1 LKKSVVIVG
10 AGLGGLSAAI
20 HCRLNGHD
28 VVLLEQGRVGGKA
41 GRIAEGGYTLDP
53 GPSIIIL
60 TEIYK
65 KVFRDA
71 GRNPDDYLQFERLN
85 PITRVMFRG
94 ESIDIPDGYEAAQRL
109 IDQVAPE
116 DSKEFAIMWA
126 KLSKIAPLVEKTVF
140 AHPYDKPWQLADPSL
155 IKFALPFDV
164 RKTYKE
170 LVDGMFKSS
179 LLRAFFYGFPSYG
192 GQSYRSKAPGALLIP
207 YFMLQDG
214 VWYPKGGVAAIPEA
228 FARLATELGV
238 EIRTGTQVVGFESAD
253 GRVRSAVL
261 ASGEKVS
268 GEAFVCNRD
277 RVQTQTWLGRTL
289 PSKPSYSYFTVHMG
303 VRREFPELK
312 HHTLFVPDEFES
324 GFEQLYEERVFPSS
338 PIVYL
343 NNSSDTDSAVA
354 PPGCSNLFAVVT
366 SPANE
371 DHLDWP
377 ALTDSCVQRTLQ
389 VMSKAG
395 VSIEPSEIEMQR
407 VQTPVYFEQEHGN
420 FRGSLYGADEKHR
433 LFGMFPWSNR
443 DPEFRNLLYVG
454 GSVQPGA
461 GLPMVTLSGKFAAQM
476 V

>member
-1 LKKSVVIVG
+1 M
-10 AGLGGLSAAI
+10 GGLSAAI
-20 HCRLNGHD
+20 HCRLKGHE
-28 VVLLEQGRVGGKA
+28 VTVLEQGRVGGKA
-41 GRIAEGGYTLDP
+41 GRIHQSGYTLDP

-60 TEIYK
+60 TNIYK
-65 KVFRDA
+65 QVFRDA

-85 PITRVMFRG
+85 PITRVLFKG
-94 ESIDIPDGYEAAQRL
+94 ESIDIPDGYPAAQAL
-109 IDQVAPE
+109 IERIAPE
-116 DSKEFAIMWA
+116 DSAQFALMWS
-126 KLSKIAPLVEKTVF
+126 KLTKIAPLVDKSVF

-170 LVDGMFKSS
+170 LVDGMFKSP

-214 VWYPKGGVAAIPEA
+214 VWYPKGGVGAIPEA
-228 FARLATELGV
+228 FAKLAVELGV
-238 EIRTGTQVVGFESAD
+238 EIRTDSQVVGFDSSS
-253 GRVRSAVL
+253 GQVRAAVL
-261 ASGEKVS
+261 ASGEKVT
-268 GEAFVCNRD
+268 GEVFICNRD
-277 RVQTQTWLGRTL
+277 RVQTQTWLGREL

-303 VRREFPELK
+303 VRRKFPELK
-312 HHTLFVPDEFES
+312 HHTLFVPDNFEA
-324 GFEQLYEERVFPSS
+324 GFEELYEDRVFPSA

-343 NNSSDTDSAVA
+343 NNTSDTDQSVA
-354 PPGCSNLFAVVT
+354 PEGCSNLFAVIT

-371 DHLDWP
+371 SHLDWP
-377 ALTDSCVQRTLQ
+377 AITNACVQRTLI
-389 VMSKAG
+389 VMADAG
-395 VSIEPSEIEMQR
+395 VQLDPSEIEMQR
-407 VQTPVYFEQEHGN
+407 IQTPVYFEQEHGN

-443 DPEFRNLLYVG
+443 DPEFKNLLYVG

-461 GLPMVTLSGKFAAQM
+461 GLPMVTLSGKFAAAL

>member
-1 LKKSVVIVG
+1 M
-10 AGLGGLSAAI
+10 GGLSAAI
-20 HCRLNGHD
+20 QCRLKGHE
-28 VVLLEQGRVGGKA
+28 VTILEQGRVGGKA
-41 GRIAEGGYTLDP
+41 GRIDESGYTLDP

-65 KVFRDA
+65 QVFRDA
-71 GRNPDDYLQFERLN
+71 GRNPDDYLQFVRLN
-85 PITRVMFRG
+85 PITRVMFKG
-94 ESIDIPDGYEAAQRL
+94 ESIDIPDGYPAAQAL
-109 IDQVAPE
+109 IDRIAPE
-116 DSKEFAIMWA
+116 DSAQFALMWS
-126 KLSKIAPLVEKTVF
+126 KLTKIAPLVDRSVF

-170 LVDGMFKSS
+170 LVDGMFKSP

-228 FARLATELGV
+228 FSKLAVELGV
-238 EIRTGTQVVGFESAD
+238 EIRTESQVVGFDSSSDQIKA
-253 GRVRSAVL
+253 AVI
-261 ASGEKVS
+261 ATGEKIAGQV
-268 GEAFVCNRD
+268 FICNRD
-277 RVQTQTWLGRTL
+277 RVQTQSWLGREL

-303 VRREFPELK
+303 VRRQFPELK
-312 HHTLFVPDEFES
+312 HHTLFVPDNFEA
-324 GFEQLYEERVFPSS
+324 GFEELYEERVFPYA
-338 PIVYL
+338 PIVYV
-343 NNSSDTDSAVA
+343 NNTSDTDQSVA
-354 PPGCSNLFAVVT
+354 PVGCSNLFAVIT

-377 ALTDSCVQRTLQ
+377 AITNECVQRTLD
-389 VMSKAG
+389 VMAQGG
-395 VSIEPSEIEMQR
+395 VILDPSEIEMQR
-407 VQTPVYFEQEHGN
+407 IQTPVYFEREHGN

-433 LFGMFPWSNR
+433 LFGMFPWSNQ
-443 DPEFRNLLYVG
+443 DPEFKNLLYVG

-461 GLPMVTLSGKFAAQM
+461 GLPMVTLSGRFAAAL